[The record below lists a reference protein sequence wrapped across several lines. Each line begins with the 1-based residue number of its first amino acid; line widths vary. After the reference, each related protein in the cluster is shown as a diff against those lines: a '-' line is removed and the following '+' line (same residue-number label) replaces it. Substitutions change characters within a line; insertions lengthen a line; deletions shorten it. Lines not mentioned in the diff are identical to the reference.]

1 MQKNHA
7 KRTALALFL
16 LFAVTVSAQAAKI
29 AEVIP
34 IGHAVG
40 IKMQAEGVLIVQL
53 TEVQGADGTRSPAK
67 EAGVQEGDVLCRA
80 GETALHSNDDLQ
92 KQVALSA
99 GQPIKLTLE
108 RGDAEKSVTV
118 TPCRDKTGAYRIGVL
133 ARDSLAGIGT
143 LTYVDPQTGAFGSLG
158 HGICDSET
166 GVLLP
171 LQEGTII
178 HSTVSSVQRGKAGEP
193 GSLQGEFSTEK
204 SLGTVAQNT
213 AAYLGAMKNPAV
225 QIIGHPDD
233 GRFPI
238 DYETLV
244 CAAKEHHVLLEVNS
258 SSLHPECHRLNAR
271 ENYITMLELCRKH
284 HVSII
289 MDSDAHSDA
298 DVGNHTRA
306 QALLEEIGF
315 PEELVVNTSID
326 KAADYI
332 PYLNKPLYLGGQAHD

>member
-34 IGHAVG
+34 IGHTVG

-53 TEVQGADGTRSPAK
+53 TEVQGADGTHSPAK
-67 EAGVQEGDVLCRA
+67 EAGVQEGDVLCKA

-143 LTYVDPQTGAFGSLG
+143 LTYVDPQTGVRLARSRHLR
-158 HGICDSET
+158 
-166 GVLLP
+166 
-171 LQEGTII
+171 
-178 HSTVSSVQRGKAGEP
+178 QR
-193 GSLQGEFSTEK
+193 
-204 SLGTVAQNT
+204 
-213 AAYLGAMKNPAV
+213 
-225 QIIGHPDD
+225 D
-233 GRFPI
+233 R
-238 DYETLV
+238 
-244 CAAKEHHVLLEVNS
+244 CAAAAAGGHDH
-258 SSLHPECHRLNAR
+258 SLDGEQRAAR
-271 ENYITMLELCRKH
+271 
-284 HVSII
+284 
-289 MDSDAHSDA
+289 
-298 DVGNHTRA
+298 
-306 QALLEEIGF
+306 Q
-315 PEELVVNTSID
+315 
-326 KAADYI
+326 
-332 PYLNKPLYLGGQAHD
+332 GG